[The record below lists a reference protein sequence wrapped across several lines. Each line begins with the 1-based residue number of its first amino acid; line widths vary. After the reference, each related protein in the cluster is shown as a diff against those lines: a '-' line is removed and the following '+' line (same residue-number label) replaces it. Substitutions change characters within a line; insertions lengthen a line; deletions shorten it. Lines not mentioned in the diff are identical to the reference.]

1 MLPQPPSDPGVS
13 ARDGQGFV
21 DIHAHVL
28 PGFDDGP
35 ATMDDA
41 VRMLNLARSAGTA
54 VLVAS
59 PHSSPAF
66 AYDRARTE
74 SMLDQLCARAP
85 SGLRLVRGCDFH
97 LTFTNVERALVSP
110 GDFAINGRCWLLME
124 LSELTVFSNTSALWA
139 QMEEAGLR
147 IIVTH
152 PERNPLLRQ
161 RFDVIGDW
169 VAGGRLMQLTAG
181 SLLGDFGRE
190 AQQFSLRLLDAGLAH
205 FVASDAHDL
214 EARPPRLD
222 LAFDWLAAHYS
233 PEYALK
239 LCVEH
244 PQAVVEGQPID
255 LSSFH
260 PPARK
265 RRAAWW
271 RRLWPLPG
279 NR

>member
-1 MLPQPPSDPGVS
+1 MDLP
-13 ARDGQGFV
+13 GFV
-21 DIHAHVL
+21 DIHTHVL
-28 PGFDDGP
+28 PGIDDG
-35 ATMDDA
+35 ASSVEEA
-41 VRMLNLARSAGTA
+41 VAMLALARHHGTSA
-54 VLVAS
+54 LVAS
-59 PHSSPAF
+59 PHASPAF
-66 AYDRARTE
+66 PFDA
-74 SMLDQLCARAP
+74 ARAEALLAQ
-85 SGLRLVRGCDFH
+85 LRQLAPPGIRLIRGCDFH
-97 LTFTNVERALVSP
+97 LTFNNVESALRSP
-110 GDFAINGRCWLLME
+110 SDFAIDGRCWLLME
-124 LSELTVFSNTSALWA
+124 LSELTVFSNTGALWA
-139 QMEEAGLR
+139 RMQEAGLR

-152 PERNPLLRQ
+152 PERNALLRQ
-161 RFDVIGDW
+161 RFDVIEEW

-260 PPARK
+260 PPART
-265 RRAAWW
+265 RRASWW
-271 RRLWPLPG
+271 RRLWPLP
-279 NR
+279 RKR